1 MRPTLSESCSPT
13 LWLWAGRALFLG
25 PSLDLDRHS
34 GAVACFAVGLERP
47 FTVRLDAAPAVT
59 ARSALIPARVP
70 HRLRSGGG
78 RMIFCYLDP
87 GSPAER
93 ACRSL
98 MCDGPAPPVR
108 HRDEDTLLTLG
119 AALAEAA
126 TAEAATAEA
135 AGSGAAGAEAAREWL
150 SAAAPE
156 PVAPAPGVRGV
167 RKAADA
173 VMDDPARNW
182 RAGELAALT
191 GWSVS
196 AFLRAFR
203 AETGTSFRRYRLW
216 ARMLRVGQV
225 LAGGGNL
232 TLAAAEAGF
241 ATPSHLSSTFHA
253 MFGLTPSR
261 LLETGV
267 AIRDLSGGL

>member
-1 MRPTLSESCSPT
+1 MTGRISEMGRPALSETCPPT
-13 LWLWAGRALFLG
+13 LWLWAGKALFLG

-47 FTVRLDAAPAVT
+47 FAVQLDTAEAVT
-59 ARSALIPARVP
+59 ARSALIPARAP
-70 HRLRSGGG
+70 HLLRGGGG

-93 ACRSL
+93 ACRRL
-98 MCDGPAPPVR
+98 MRDGPAPAVR
-108 HRDEDTLLTLG
+108 HRDQDTLLALG
-119 AALAEAA
+119 AALAE
-126 TAEAATAEA
+126 TP
-135 AGSGAAGAEAAREWL
+135 GAEGAGRWL
-150 SAAAPE
+150 STAAPA
-156 PVAPAPGVRGV
+156 PVAPPPGDPGIRH
-167 RKAADA
+167 A
-173 VMDDPARNW
+173 VASVMGDPGRNW

-191 GWSVS
+191 GWSDS

-216 ARMLRVGQV
+216 ARMLRVGRV
-225 LAGGGNL
+225 LADGGNL

-261 LLETGV
+261 LLATGV
-267 AIRDLSGGL
+267 AIRNLSGGL

>member
-1 MRPTLSESCSPT
+1 VATT
-13 LWLWAGRALFLG
+13 
-25 PSLDLDRHS
+25 HS
-34 GAVACFAVGLERP
+34 DATGA
-47 FTVRLDAAPAVT
+47 DAT
-59 ARSALIPARVP
+59 
-70 HRLRSGGG
+70 
-78 RMIFCYLDP
+78 
-87 GSPAER
+87 
-93 ACRSL
+93 
-98 MCDGPAPPVR
+98 
-108 HRDEDTLLTLG
+108 G
-119 AALAEAA
+119 AA
-126 TAEAATAEA
+126 
-135 AGSGAAGAEAAREWL
+135 AAREWL

-156 PVAPAPGVRGV
+156 PVAPAPADPGVRL
-167 RKAADA
+167 AADA
-173 VMDDPARNW
+173 VLGDPARNW

-241 ATPSHLSSTFHA
+241 ATPSHLSSAFHA

-267 AIRDLSGGL
+267 AIRNLSGGL